1 MMCMSVSLSAY
12 VLVRVLGFL
21 CLVGCVILRQLPVK
35 MFHLLSGD
43 LCTRFVKSR
52 LSLCDVYFSE
62 SICVPYVLVRVL
74 GSLCLVGCVIFRQLP
89 VKMFHIRWPVYTLE
103 L

>member
-12 VLVRVLGFL
+12 VLVRVLGSL

-43 LCTRFVKSR
+43 LCTPFVKSR
-52 LSLCDVYFSE
+52 LSLCDVHVSE
-62 SICVPYVLVRVL
+62 SIGVCVSTCVWVLVFGWMCHPSPTACKDVSSSVR
-74 GSLCLVGCVIFRQLP
+74 
-89 VKMFHIRWPVYTLE
+89 
-103 L
+103 